1 MTSIFR
7 KSAWLVCIA
16 LSLGTAT
23 AHAQTAAA
31 EQFSFDEFDRIT
43 RAYVNERGLVNYA
56 GLKQEL
62 QALRVFVDRLAA
74 YGPDNKPD
82 WFPTAESR
90 KRYFLM
96 AYNANV
102 LYIAASAYPDKHS
115 LWSWIGLF
123 KSHEIVL
130 GGRRLSLNV
139 LEHEILRKEF
149 RDPRIHF
156 YINCAARSCP
166 ALARGA
172 IPPGE
177 TDAALERAVRRFLN
191 DPGHVRVD
199 EASRTLYL
207 SAIFKWFRED
217 FLRYLKEER
226 GLAQPGL
233 AEYAALYLDPDARAA
248 LARVPAGQLHIKF
261 LDYDKSLN
269 EQ

>member
-1 MTSIFR
+1 MTR
-7 KSAWLVCIA
+7 VVRTWAWIVCIA

-23 AHAQTAAA
+23 AHAQSAAA

-43 RAYVNERGLVNYA
+43 RAYVNDRGLVNYA
-56 GLKQEL
+56 ELKQEL
-62 QALRVFVDRLAA
+62 PALHAFVDRLAA
-74 YGPDNKPD
+74 FGPDNKPD
-82 WFPTAESR
+82 WFPTPESR

-115 LWSWIGLF
+115 LWSRIGLF
-123 KSHEIVL
+123 KNHDIVL

-139 LEHEILRKEF
+139 LEHEILRKQF

-166 ALARGA
+166 ALAQGA

-177 TDAALERAVRRFLN
+177 TEAALEQAARRFLN
-191 DPGHVRVD
+191 DPGHCRMD
-199 EASRTLYL
+199 EAGRTLYL

-217 FLRYLKEER
+217 FVRFLKEER

-233 AEYAALYLDPDARAA
+233 AEYAELYLDPIPRAA
-248 LARVPAGQLHIKF
+248 LVRVSAGHLRIEF